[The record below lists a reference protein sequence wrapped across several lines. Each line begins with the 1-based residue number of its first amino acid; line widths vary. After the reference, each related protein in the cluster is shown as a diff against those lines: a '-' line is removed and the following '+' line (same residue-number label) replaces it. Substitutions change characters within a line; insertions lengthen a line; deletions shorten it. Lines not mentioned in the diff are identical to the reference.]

1 MEYSKHESSLTSY
14 YFYVS
19 SIFAPKKKAKSAIQA
34 KLAKVIPL
42 PPKEKKDGSLSKE
55 APRYFEASQGKGGTF
70 EAMQRWCE
78 LGI

>member
-1 MEYSKHESSLTSY
+1 MKTNELLLLREKYLCSKH
-14 YFYVS
+14 
-19 SIFAPKKKAKSAIQA
+19 KKQKSRIQTT
-34 KLAKVIPL
+34 LAKVIPL

-55 APRYFEASQGKGGTF
+55 APRHFEASQGKGGTF